1 MFSSIYHYLVELPLF
16 YVGPVGT
23 VVLGCGIAFTLL
35 SLIFG
40 PRKVLK
46 PMFGEFDSQE
56 LNKFILLGIIFGLI
70 IGIYWTLRPL
80 KDALFQDIVGGEWQ
94 PRAKWLSL
102 VVIFP
107 LVIIYSKLV
116 EKLSR
121 QTLFYVMAAI
131 YGTATLVMAYFF
143 FDPQMGLENLVAD
156 KGRLLGWIWYV
167 FVESFGSL
175 IIALFWAFATDITSA
190 ESAKKGF
197 FFVIMFGQLG
207 GIFVPLVTKIPKIY
221 GISNA
226 YTVVICG
233 ILIFLIIPLV
243 WFFMRSIPADQLKGF
258 GEKEDIQETKEKEKK
273 KGEGGFLE
281 GLKLMLSQPYL
292 LGIFGIITFY
302 EIIVTVFDYYFKL
315 MAQAQILDKA
325 EKLAFLGEYA
335 LYTNLATFLC
345 LVLGISNIQRK
356 MSLTASLTL
365 MPILVSFAIVVFRF
379 YPALQPLFWLMV
391 ASKAVNYALNSP
403 SMKQLYIP
411 TTKDVRFKSQ
421 AWIES
426 FGSRGSKA
434 AGSAINDQHKS
445 VLVTNGPEW
454 ADPAYAKA
462 NMFGPGD
469 TGSFWYMALSC
480 YFFIGIIAL
489 WIVVALYLGRT
500 YQRAVD
506 NNKVVC

>member
-1 MFSSIYHYLVELPLF
+1 MFDSLINLIQIPVGYI
-16 YVGPVGT
+16 GPVGT
-23 VVLGCGIAFTLL
+23 VALGVGVLFAVL

-40 PRKVLK
+40 SRKVLK
-46 PMFGEFDSQE
+46 PIFGDFDPQE

-70 IGIYWTLRPL
+70 IGIYWTFRPL

-121 QTLFYVMAAI
+121 QSLFYVMSAV
-131 YGTATLVMAYFF
+131 YGTGTLIMAWYF
-143 FDPQMGLENLVAD
+143 FDPQIGLENLNAST
-156 KGRLLGWIWYV
+156 GRILGWVWYV

-175 IIALFWAFATDITSA
+175 VIALFWAFATDITSA

-207 GIFVPLVTKIPKIY
+207 GIFVPLITKIPKIY
-221 GISNA
+221 GVSNA

-233 ILIFLIIPLV
+233 FLIFAIIPLV
-243 WFFMRSIPADQLKGF
+243 WFFMRSVPPEQLKGF
-258 GEKEDIQETKEKEKK
+258 GTEEDIEETEKKEK

-315 MAQAQILDKA
+315 MGQAQILDKA
-325 EKLAFLGEYA
+325 EKLAFFGDYA

-345 LVLGISNIQRK
+345 LVFGISNIQRK

-365 MPILVSFAIVVFRF
+365 MPILVSFAVLVFRF
-379 YPALQPLFWLMV
+379 YPSLQPLFWLMV

-434 AGSAINDQHKS
+434 AGSLLNDQHKK

-454 ADPAYAKA
+454 ADPAYAKMH
-462 NMFGPGD
+462 MFGPSD
-469 TGSFWYMALSC
+469 TATFWYMALSS
-480 YFFIGIIAL
+480 YLFIGVIAM

-500 YQRAVD
+500 YQHAVD
-506 NNKVVC
+506 NKKVVC